1 MWCFVNFT
9 ILKKVFFFSLKVHN
23 HFSIPISVYYMT
35 KKGNELE
42 LVGVVEPNKQ
52 LNLPLH
58 AIYTPTNELFF
69 SVEG

>member
-1 MWCFVNFT
+1 
-9 ILKKVFFFSLKVHN
+9 
-23 HFSIPISVYYMT
+23 MT